1 MNYSRC
7 AAYGFAMI
15 ATLGLAACAV
25 SPEIQARMDEYN
37 RTIPVCSSDS
47 DCRSKWSAA
56 RAWVVENSDFGI
68 RAEGDDRIMAT
79 SNIVS
84 TSGLGVVVD
93 RVEVGGGYQIL
104 VDLECFSAYGCPD
117 IWDNML
123 DFNRRVNAAR

>member
-1 MNYSRC
+1 MCRLWPCHDRHSWSGGLC
-7 AAYGFAMI
+7 GFP
-15 ATLGLAACAV
+15 GN
-25 SPEIQARMDEYN
+25 PGQNDEYN

-93 RVEVGGGYQIL
+93 RIEVGGGYQIL

-117 IWDNML
+117 IWNSML

>member
-1 MNYSRC
+1 
-7 AAYGFAMI
+7 
-15 ATLGLAACAV
+15 
-25 SPEIQARMDEYN
+25 MDEYN

-93 RVEVGGGYQIL
+93 RIEVGGGYQIL

-117 IWDNML
+117 IWDSML

>member
-1 MNYSRC
+1 MNYSRF
-7 AAYGFAMI
+7 AAYGFVIA

-47 DCRSKWSAA
+47 DCRSKWSVA

-79 SNIVS
+79 AISCPPVD
-84 TSGLGVVVD
+84 SG
-93 RVEVGGGYQIL
+93 
-104 VDLECFSAYGCPD
+104 
-117 IWDNML
+117 
-123 DFNRRVNAAR
+123 